1 MIKMRIED
9 WLAVGSVVGFAIVFI
24 VVAYLAI
31 AGTDKISDIVVV
43 RDPIDHNMMLVI
55 QEPEKAWSFKHCTTT
70 NTDCGRFE

>member
-1 MIKMRIED
+1 MRIED
-9 WLAVGSVVGFAIVFI
+9 WLAVASVVGLAIVFV
-24 VVAYLAI
+24 VVACVSI
-31 AGTDKISDIVVV
+31 TGTDKQGDIAIV